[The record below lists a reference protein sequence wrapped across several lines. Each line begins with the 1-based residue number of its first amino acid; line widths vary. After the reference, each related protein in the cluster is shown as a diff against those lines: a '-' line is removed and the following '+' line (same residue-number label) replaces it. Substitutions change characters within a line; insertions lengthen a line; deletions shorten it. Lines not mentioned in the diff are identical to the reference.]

1 MTRVATLPRNRTI
14 VRRDAPTLE
23 FQVLWQNLARAIESD
38 GTDILNLQAFEARIG
53 GYFGTR
59 SVTAT
64 GALAVDDGLV
74 LANATAGN
82 ITLTLPTAAS
92 AGGLRIAV
100 KKTDASL
107 NTVTIDGN
115 GAETIDGAANRVL
128 LTQYAVVTVMS
139 DGTQW
144 WVV

>member
-92 AGGLRIAV
+92 ASGLRIAV

>member
-38 GTDILNLQAFEARIG
+38 GTDILNLQAFETRIE

-74 LANATAGN
+74 LADATAGN

-92 AGGLRIAV
+92 ASGLRIAV
-100 KKTDASL
+100 KKTDASI